1 MKMLKHVGRMK
12 KNGAK
17 ILVAFRTIPGDPT
30 HALVFGTSDLPDE
43 YHNTVINLVESPQAQ
58 DVNEFGN
65 ILGIRYFPDGKPMLK
80 TLHESG
86 RLIKVSTEDVVM
98 TLNTVDS
105 IPLNEL
111 NVLIAEQKGISVE
124 DLAYVSDENLKP
136 EKPSE
141 VAQTE
146 VNSSVDLQE
155 SVLESE
161 KSVAIETLSASEL
174 RSRADAL
181 YKEAARLRKKA
192 DDLDPPKKKAIK
204 AKESTVDA

>member
-1 MKMLKHVGRMK
+1 
-12 KNGAK
+12 
-17 ILVAFRTIPGDPT
+17 
-30 HALVFGTSDLPDE
+30 
-43 YHNTVINLVESPQAQ
+43 
-58 DVNEFGN
+58 
-65 ILGIRYFPDGKPMLK
+65 
-80 TLHESG
+80 
-86 RLIKVSTEDVVM
+86 LIKVSTEDVVM